1 MSFFR
6 AQAWSR
12 IVHTLIP
19 QVGVL
24 ESHLSHFAQLN
35 NAAEVVVFERSTF
48 LVISRTTQGG
58 AALPVGASAFQ
69 RTAGEGEEDDVED
82 DMEGFPEERKGLD
95 QEGRLSPERFEKI
108 SEYIKG
114 FKLSCS

>member
-1 MSFFR
+1 M
-6 AQAWSR
+6 
-12 IVHTLIP
+12 
-19 QVGVL
+19 
-24 ESHLSHFAQLN
+24 
-35 NAAEVVVFERSTF
+35 FERSTF

-69 RTAGEGEEDDVED
+69 RTAGEGEEEEEVED

-95 QEGRLSPERFEKI
+95 HEGRLSPERFEKI